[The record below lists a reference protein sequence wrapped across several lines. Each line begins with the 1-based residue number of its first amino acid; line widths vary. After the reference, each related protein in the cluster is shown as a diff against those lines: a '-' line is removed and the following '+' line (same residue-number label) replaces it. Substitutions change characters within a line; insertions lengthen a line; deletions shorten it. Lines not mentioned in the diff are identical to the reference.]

1 MLKEFQRVGR
11 LLLHLGLISSHGG
24 NASVRK
30 GDYIHITRHSAM
42 VGDLRK
48 DDVVKISFSL
58 GGKGGKGGKDKTP
71 AGRIKLSEASMEY
84 PVHRRIYETTGAGA
98 VIHAHPAHAIAL
110 SLVRKK
116 IRPLDAEGTIFLGEV
131 PVIATRKAV
140 GAVGT
145 RQVAAAVADALMR
158 SPVVMVK
165 GHGSFAAGKTLE
177 EALCYTSAL
186 EDSCKIILALGRGG
200 KS

>member
-24 NASVRK
+24 NASVRR
-30 GDYIHITRHSAM
+30 GGYIYITRHSAM
-42 VGDLRK
+42 LGDLRK

-58 GGKGGKGGKDKTP
+58 GGKGGKDKTP
-71 AGRIKLSEASMEY
+71 AGRIKLSKASIEY
-84 PVHRRIYETTGAGA
+84 PVHRQVYETTGAGA
-98 VIHAHPAHAIAL
+98 VIHAHPPHAIAL

-131 PVIATRKAV
+131 PVIATHKAV

-145 RQVAAAVADALMR
+145 RQVATAVADALMK

>member
-30 GDYIHITRHSAM
+30 GGCIHITRHSAM

-58 GGKGGKGGKDKTP
+58 GGKDKTP

-84 PVHRRIYETTGAGA
+84 PVHRQIYETTGAGA

-145 RQVAAAVADALMR
+145 RQVATAVADALMR

-200 KS
+200 RL

>member
-24 NASVRK
+24 NASVRR
-30 GDYIHITRHSAM
+30 GGYIYITRHSAM
-42 VGDLRK
+42 LGDLRK

-58 GGKGGKGGKDKTP
+58 GGKGGKDKTP

-84 PVHRRIYETTGAGA
+84 PVHRQIYETTGAGA

-145 RQVAAAVADALMR
+145 RQVATAVADALMK

>member
-30 GDYIHITRHSAM
+30 GGYIHITRHSAM

-58 GGKGGKGGKDKTP
+58 GGKGGKDKTP
-71 AGRIKLSEASMEY
+71 AGRIKLSEVSMEY
-84 PVHRRIYETTGAGA
+84 PVHRQIYETTGAGA

-145 RQVAAAVADALMR
+145 GQVATAVADALMK

-200 KS
+200 KP

>member
-30 GDYIHITRHSAM
+30 GGYIYITRHSAM
-42 VGDLRK
+42 LGDLRK

-58 GGKGGKGGKDKTP
+58 GGKDKAP

-84 PVHRRIYETTGAGA
+84 PVHRQIYETTGAGA

-131 PVIATRKAV
+131 PVLATR
-140 GAVGT
+140 
-145 RQVAAAVADALMR
+145 
-158 SPVVMVK
+158 
-165 GHGSFAAGKTLE
+165 
-177 EALCYTSAL
+177 
-186 EDSCKIILALGRGG
+186 
-200 KS
+200 

>member
-30 GDYIHITRHSAM
+30 GGYIHITRHFAM
-42 VGDLRK
+42 LGDLRK
-48 DDVVKISFSL
+48 SDVVKISFSL
-58 GGKGGKGGKDKTP
+58 GGKGGKDKTP
-71 AGRIKLSEASMEY
+71 AGRIKLSKASMEY
-84 PVHRRIYETTGAGA
+84 PVHRQIYETTGAGA
-98 VIHAHPAHAIAL
+98 VIHAHPPHAIAL

-116 IRPLDAEGTIFLGEV
+116 IRPLDAEGLILLRDV
-131 PVIATRKAV
+131 SV
-140 GAVGT
+140 VGT
-145 RQVAAAVADALMR
+145 RNVVRSVGSRQVGNAVARALMLTK

>member
-1 MLKEFQRVGR
+1 MLKEFQRAGR

-30 GDYIHITRHSAM
+30 GGYIYITRHSAM
-42 VGDLRK
+42 LGDLRK
-48 DDVVKISFSL
+48 DDLVKAPC
-58 GGKGGKGGKDKTP
+58 GKGSFKHLKV
-71 AGRIKLSEASMEY
+71 SMEY
-84 PVHRRIYETTGAGA
+84 PVHRQIYETTGAGA
-98 VIHAHPAHAIAL
+98 VIHAHPTHAIAL
-110 SLVRKK
+110 SLVRKR

-145 RQVAAAVADALMR
+145 KQVAAAVAGALKK

-177 EALCYTSAL
+177 EALCCTSAL

-200 KS
+200 K

>member
-30 GDYIHITRHSAM
+30 GGYIYITRHSAM
-42 VGDLRK
+42 LGDLRK

-58 GGKGGKGGKDKTP
+58 GGKGGKDKTP

-84 PVHRRIYETTGAGA
+84 PVHRQIYETTGAGA

-116 IRPLDAEGTIFLGEV
+116 IRPLDAEGLILLRDV
-131 PVIATRKAV
+131 PV
-140 GAVGT
+140 VGT
-145 RQVAAAVADALMR
+145 QNVARSVGSRQMATAVAGALIK

-177 EALCYTSAL
+177 EVLCYTSAL